1 VNRSL
6 KSSLGA
12 RTSLIVVI
20 VLLIVLFTPVMASAQ
35 EYPTAVIRTDALN
48 VRSGAGPAYSVVAT
62 VYYGEYVY
70 LLGRDSASLW
80 VYVRL
85 GDNVTEGWLNS
96 KYIHAAVDIS
106 TLPLLAEAENSAI
119 VLAYTLNIRSGPD
132 VAYPVVGTVTQ
143 LNFVQML
150 ERNNDGTWVKIRTSS
165 GVVGWAHIAWLSPLS
180 SVSSLSQATDVAAVP
195 AGTENLARVTAYALN
210 VRSGPDVA
218 YPPVAI
224 VYAREYVTLLGRDSQ
239 GLWVKVMTATGT
251 QGWVHTAWLYT
262 TGIDIMA
269 LPDVTPVYTYQ

>member
-1 VNRSL
+1 M
-6 KSSLGA
+6 
-12 RTSLIVVI
+12 LIA
-20 VLLIVLFTPVMASAQ
+20 LFTPVMVSAQ
-35 EYPTAVIRTDALN
+35 GIPTGLVQTDALN
-48 VRSGAGPAYSVVAT
+48 VRSGAGPAYPVVAT

-85 GDNVTEGWLNS
+85 FDNVTEGWINS
-96 KYIHAAVDIS
+96 KYIRPTVDIS
-106 TLPLLAEAENSAI
+106 SLTVMADYEASAI

-150 ERNNDGTWVKIRTSS
+150 ERDEYGTWVKIRTSS
-165 GVVGWAHIAWLSPLS
+165 GVVGWVHVGWLSPLTP
-180 SVSSLSQATDVAAVP
+180 VSNLAQATDVAAVP

-210 VRSGPDVA
+210 VRTGPDVA

-224 VYAREYVTLLGRDSQ
+224 VYARDYVTLLGRDQ
-239 GLWVKVMTATGT
+239 WGLWVRVMTAAGT
-251 QGWVHTAWLYT
+251 QGWVHTAWLNT

-269 LPDVTPVYTYQ
+269 LPDVTPDY